1 MLSSRIEAILAQGQR
16 FVCKRNMNE
25 SEFDAATTVADT
37 TSTEAEVCD
46 I

>member
-25 SEFDAATTVADT
+25 SEFDAATTVAT
-37 TSTEAEVCD
+37 AGQ
-46 I
+46 